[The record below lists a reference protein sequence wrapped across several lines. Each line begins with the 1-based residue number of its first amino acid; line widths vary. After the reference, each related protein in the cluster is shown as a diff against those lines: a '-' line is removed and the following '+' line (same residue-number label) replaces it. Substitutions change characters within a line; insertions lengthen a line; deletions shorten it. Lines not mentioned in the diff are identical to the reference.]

1 MRLVRSTDTTPEKK
15 LRSLLHK
22 LGFRFRVH
30 RKDLPGKPDIVLP
43 KYSALIFVHGCFWH
57 RHKDCPN
64 ATMPASRLEYWT
76 AKFKKNVERDRRNQR
91 DLRRLGWKV
100 IVVWECEFRNIN
112 RLTEKLSR
120 TLTPPQNPYAA
131 DLPQFKIA
139 AESQDA
145 YGNDDDRNKP
155 ESPK

>member
-57 RHKDCPN
+57 RHEGCPN
-64 ATMPASRLEYWT
+64 ATMPATRLVYWT
-76 AKFKKNVERDRRNQR
+76 AKFNRNVERDRRNQME
-91 DLRRLGWKV
+91 LLRLGWKV
-100 IVVWECEFRNIN
+100 IVVWECELRDVR
-112 RLTEKLSR
+112 RLTERLIKSLR
-120 TLTPPQNPYAA
+120 PLQPYEK
-131 DLPQFKIA
+131 DFPEFKTA
-139 AESQDA
+139 AEEQGM
-145 YGNDDDRNKP
+145 YGKEDDGKKRGK
-155 ESPK
+155 